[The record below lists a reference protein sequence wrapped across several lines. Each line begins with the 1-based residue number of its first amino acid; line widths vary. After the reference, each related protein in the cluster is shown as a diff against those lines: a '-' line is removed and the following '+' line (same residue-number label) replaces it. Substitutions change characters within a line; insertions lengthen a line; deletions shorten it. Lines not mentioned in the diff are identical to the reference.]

1 MIKRSYLYWSVLGC
15 ALAVAAGCST
25 ATSQKSASVDRPAR
39 SMAGSVPAQEGGAG
53 NSKSELSLPEQPAIE
68 AWVRTFSGRNHKSFQ
83 TQLDR
88 STQYVKPAQDIFV
101 GRGLPKDLVYV
112 ALVESG
118 FTPKARSKA
127 KAVGMYQ
134 FIPDTGRRFGL
145 EQNQWIDERCHPLK
159 AARAAADYLSALYD
173 QFGSWPLALAAYN
186 CGERAVQST
195 LDRSGLKTF
204 WELADNGYLPS
215 ETRDYVPKVLA
226 TIKIVRSPQR
236 YGFYLGP
243 TRHVAKQPTVS
254 VPGGVKLSWVGKQIG
269 VSEDVLQSCNPELCK
284 PVTPPGCTSYNLCLP
299 EGTGEGVLAS
309 LVERA
314 EEEQREAFARTSS
327 SSPSSGGSSHGG
339 QRADSHPSVARAG
352 SAVKE
357 RTALNVRSSSH
368 SSKTARTTKVA
379 AGNAGAMARGSSTK
393 EAKETREAKGK
404 STPRQVALN
413 KAAGA
418 KPKSSDAAQAVKRQ
432 SAPTASVEGK
442 ARIAAKAPAIQ
453 NGPSP
458 SQKAASSSR
467 IVVASNDQDKL
478 TSKKAQ
484 KKKEKP

>member
-1 MIKRSYLYWSVLGC
+1 MMNRSYLYWSVLGC

-25 ATSQKSASVDRPAR
+25 ATSQKSASMDRPAR
-39 SMAGSVPAQEGGAG
+39 STAALMSAHGQGSSDD
-53 NSKSELSLPEQPAIE
+53 SKSELSIPEQPAIE
-68 AWVRTFSGRNHKSFQ
+68 TWVRSFSGRNHKSFQ

-88 STQYVKPAQDIFV
+88 STQYVKPAQDIFA

-145 EQNQWIDERCHPLK
+145 EQNQWIDERCHPMK

-204 WELADNGYLPS
+204 WELASNGYLPS

-226 TIKIVRSPQR
+226 TVKIVRSPQR
-236 YGFYLGP
+236 YGFHLGP
-243 TRHVAKQPTVS
+243 VRHIAKQPTVS

-269 VSEDVLQSCNPELCK
+269 VSEDALQNCNPELCK

-314 EEEQREAFARTSS
+314 EEEQREAFAKTSS
-327 SSPSSGGSSHGG
+327 SSSSNGDSSNGA
-339 QRADSHPSVARAG
+339 QRTDSHQSVARKN
-352 SAVKE
+352 SSPKE
-357 RTALNVRSSSH
+357 RVAANVRSSSH
-368 SSKTARTTKVA
+368 SSKTAPATKVTA
-379 AGNAGAMARGSSTK
+379 AGNAGAKARGSSTK

-404 STPRQVALN
+404 SSPSQVALN
-413 KAAGA
+413 KAPGA
-418 KPKSSDAAQAVKRQ
+418 KPKSPEAAQAGKRQ
-432 SAPTASVEGK
+432 SASVEGK

-453 NGPSP
+453 NSPSP
-458 SQKAASSSR
+458 SQKAASSPR

-478 TSKKAQ
+478 ASKKAQ